1 MAMPPGSL
9 SNSASFPI
17 QEMRQFASEALVNP
31 GDSQLSLDAPKVSWW
46 QDRRNGGFPESP

>member
-31 GDSQLSLDAPKVSWW
+31 SDSQLSLDAPKVSWW